1 MKIAYVSYEVSPFA
15 KAGGLADVAGALPK
29 YIKNAGEDIYVV
41 MPFHKNI
48 ENNFNTSKFQLVKT
62 GLIPDSHTHKSPFS
76 VYKSYLEGSSVA
88 IYFIKTNTLYDSKN
102 IYDEENIF
110 LKTSY
115 FCDSV
120 LKTIKEC
127 EPDTNVINVNDWH
140 TSLIPVYLK
149 TNYFQD
155 NILKKIATILTIHNI
170 GYQGLFNP
178 EVLNQAGLPNY
189 LFNINALEYYG
200 KVNILKGGILFSN
213 IINTVSP
220 TYAKEIQ
227 SEEYGYGLEGILKV
241 RSEDLFGVLNG
252 IDYSIYDPIK
262 DPHIFY
268 PIESYKDKLKN
279 KTSLQEYLGLVKDEN
294 ITLISFI
301 GRLFEQK
308 GIDLISKIIDLL
320 LLTDIQFVLLG
331 TGDKKYEEY
340 FATLTKIYP
349 KKVSINITFDVDL
362 AQKIYAG
369 SDIFLMPSKYEP
381 CGLGQMYSMRYGTV
395 PVVRYTGGLKDTVSE
410 YNPKDKKGTGFGFY
424 EYQEANLLYTL
435 MKAVYFHQKKKDDW
449 TNIFENCM
457 KEDFSYEKTAKKYI
471 ELYKIALDK
480 KRGY

>member
-29 YIKNAGEDIYVV
+29 YIKNAGEEIYVI
-41 MPFHKNI
+41 MPFHNNI
-48 ENNFNTSKFQLVKT
+48 ENNFEISKFQLVKT
-62 GLIPDSHTHKSPFS
+62 GLVPDSHTHKSPFS
-76 VYKSYLEGSSVA
+76 VYKSYLEGSSVV
-88 IYFIKTNTLYDSKN
+88 IYFIKTDSLYDSKN

-115 FCDSV
+115 FCDSA

-149 TNYFQD
+149 TYYLQD

-170 GYQGLFNP
+170 GYQGLFSP
-178 EVLNQAGLPNY
+178 DVLNQAGLPTY
-189 LFNINALEYYG
+189 LFNMNALEYYG
-200 KVNILKGGILFSN
+200 KVNVLKGGILFSN

-227 SEEYGYGLEGILKV
+227 SEEYGYGLEGVLKV
-241 RSEDLFGVLNG
+241 RSEDLFGILNG
-252 IDYSIYDPIK
+252 IDYSIYDPLK
-262 DPHIFY
+262 DTHIFH
-268 PIESYKDKLKN
+268 PIKSYEDKLKN
-279 KTSLQEYLGLVKDEN
+279 KTSLQEHLGLAKDESK
-294 ITLISFI
+294 TLISFI
-301 GRLFEQK
+301 GRLFDQK
-308 GIDLISKIIDLL
+308 GINLISKIIDML

-340 FATLTKIYP
+340 FATLTKLYP
-349 KKVSINITFDVDL
+349 KKISINITFDVDL

-424 EYQEANLLYTL
+424 EYQEADLLYTL
-435 MKAVYFHQKKKDDW
+435 MNAIFFHQKRKDDW

>member
-1 MKIAYVSYEVSPFA
+1 
-15 KAGGLADVAGALPK
+15 
-29 YIKNAGEDIYVV
+29 
-41 MPFHKNI
+41 
-48 ENNFNTSKFQLVKT
+48 
-62 GLIPDSHTHKSPFS
+62 
-76 VYKSYLEGSSVA
+76 
-88 IYFIKTNTLYDSKN
+88 
-102 IYDEENIF
+102 
-110 LKTSY
+110 
-115 FCDSV
+115 
-120 LKTIKEC
+120 
-127 EPDTNVINVNDWH
+127 
-140 TSLIPVYLK
+140 
-149 TNYFQD
+149 
-155 NILKKIATILTIHNI
+155 
-170 GYQGLFNP
+170 
-178 EVLNQAGLPNY
+178 
-189 LFNINALEYYG
+189 
-200 KVNILKGGILFSN
+200 
-213 IINTVSP
+213 
-220 TYAKEIQ
+220 
-227 SEEYGYGLEGILKV
+227 LKV

-331 TGDKKYEEY
+331 TGDKKYEDY

>member
-1 MKIAYVSYEVSPFA
+1 M
-15 KAGGLADVAGALPK
+15 
-29 YIKNAGEDIYVV
+29 
-41 MPFHKNI
+41 
-48 ENNFNTSKFQLVKT
+48 
-62 GLIPDSHTHKSPFS
+62 SPFS
-76 VYKSYLEGSSVA
+76 VYKSYLEGSSVV
-88 IYFIKTNTLYDSKN
+88 IYFIKTDTLYDSKN

-115 FCDSV
+115 FCDAV

-127 EPDTNVINVNDWH
+127 EPDTNVINANDWH
-140 TSLIPVYLK
+140 TSLMPVYLK
-149 TNYFQD
+149 TNYLQD
-155 NILKKIATILTIHNI
+155 SILKKIVTILTIHNI
-170 GYQGLFNP
+170 GYQGLFSP

-189 LFNINALEYYG
+189 LFNVNALEYYG

-227 SEEYGYGLEGILKV
+227 TEEYGYGLEGILKV
-241 RSEDLFGVLNG
+241 RSEDLFGILNG
-252 IDYSIYDPIK
+252 IDYSIYDPLK

-279 KTSLQEYLGLVKDEN
+279 KTSLQEYLGLVKNEN

-308 GIDLISKIIDLL
+308 GINLISKIIDFL

-340 FATLTKIYP
+340 FATLTKLYP
-349 KKVSINITFDVDL
+349 KKISINITFDVDL

-435 MKAVYFHQKKKDDW
+435 MKAIYFHQKRKDDW